1 MSPRLHKFD
10 HCAYILL
17 KRLLKHDLRVV
28 LQARAPG
35 VDVLGGGDL
44 EEAEDAEEVVLGDAP
59 VVVAVVQVERELSHQ
74 LLGLQ
79 ESLYLGH
86 ERVVIDRR

>member
-1 MSPRLHKFD
+1 M
-10 HCAYILL
+10 
-17 KRLLKHDLRVV
+17 KRLLEHDLRVV
-28 LQARAPG
+28 LQTRPPRI
-35 VDVLGGGDL
+35 DVLGGGDL

-79 ESLYLGH
+79 ESLNLRH
-86 ERVVIDRR
+86 ERVEIYRR

>member
-17 KRLLKHDLRVV
+17 KRLLEHDLSVV
-28 LQARAPG
+28 LEARSG
-35 VDVLGGGDL
+35 IDVLGGGDL

-86 ERVVIDRR
+86 ERVEIDWG